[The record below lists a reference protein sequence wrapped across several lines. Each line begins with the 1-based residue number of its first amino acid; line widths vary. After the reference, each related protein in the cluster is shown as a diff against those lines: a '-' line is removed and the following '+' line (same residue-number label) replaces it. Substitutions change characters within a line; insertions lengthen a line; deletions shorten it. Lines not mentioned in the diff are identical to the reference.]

1 MAKKSIPITLYK
13 SELVAD
19 VKNKTFLT
27 GRSRSTGANHED
39 VAHMQAGDDDEEL
52 LQIYRTIEN
61 SVATLKTKMSEFID
75 VDVTSSN
82 NNLDDTMEADT
93 FIINLSMP
101 SNYNSAT
108 VDNVKSE
115 AHQYVVNKSVSAWFN
130 ITNKADAA
138 DYEAMAAQN
147 LEGIREAIYK
157 RVRPVRVSP
166 VKKS

>member
-1 MAKKSIPITLYK
+1 
-13 SELVAD
+13 
-19 VKNKTFLT
+19 
-27 GRSRSTGANHED
+27 
-39 VAHMQAGDDDEEL
+39 
-52 LQIYRTIEN
+52 
-61 SVATLKTKMSEFID
+61 MSEFID
-75 VDVTSSN
+75 IDVTSSN